1 MSEIRDA
8 RLQKANALVSKGFA
22 PYAESFKISH
32 STKYLIEKFNYLEN
46 GQEETFNVSIAGR
59 VMTKRVMGKIAFFT
73 ISDQQGQIQLY
84 LDKKIIDCN
93 IETQKLLSFEDIKEL
108 VDIGDWIGVYGNI
121 KKTNKG
127 ELSIKVEKWEM
138 LSKSLQPLPD
148 KWHGL
153 TDIEKRYRQRYLDL
167 IVNPQSKN
175 VFKTRAKCISYI
187 RKWLDNRN
195 FLEIETPILQSE
207 AGGAEARPFI
217 THHNTLDIPLY
228 LRIATEL
235 HLKRMVVGGF
245 ERVYELGRIFR
256 NEGISTRHNPE
267 FTSVEIYQAFSNYV
281 DMMDLTEEMI
291 KGVLNDACGSL
302 TINYQNKEID
312 FSKPWLRIS
321 MKDIVKKYTGI
332 DFDSFRGDF
341 LEAKKAVQS
350 INIEFSSKVNTIGR
364 LLNEV
369 FEQRVESKLI
379 EPTFVIDYP
388 VEISPLA
395 RPHLDNKEMVQRFEL
410 FIVGRELANAF
421 SELIDPVDQRERMQ
435 LQQSLR
441 DDGDLE
447 AHCIDEDF
455 LNALEIGMPPTGGL
469 GIGIDRLIM
478 LITNSPSIRDV
489 IPFPLLKPEI
499 TSNKSEK
506 LPLNEVK

>member
-1 MSEIRDA
+1 MSEIKEV
-8 RLQKANALVSKGFA
+8 RLQKANSLVSKGFA
-22 PYAESFKISH
+22 SYAESFRVSH
-32 STKYLIEKFNYLEN
+32 TTKFLIQKFDYLEN
-46 GQEETFNVSIAGR
+46 GQEEDFSISMAGR
-59 VMTKRVMGKIAFFT
+59 VMAKRVMGKIAFFT
-73 ISDQQGQIQLY
+73 ISDQEGQIQLY
-84 LDKKIIDCN
+84 LDKRIIN
-93 IETQKLLSFEDIKEL
+93 LNLENQKLLSFEDIKEI
-108 VDIGDWIGVYGNI
+108 VDIGDWIGVYGTI

-153 TDIEKRYRQRYLDL
+153 TDVEKRYRQRYLDL

-175 VFKTRAKCISYI
+175 VFKTRAKCISFI
-187 RKWLDNRN
+187 RKWLDNRE

-245 ERVYELGRIFR
+245 EKVYELGRIFR
-256 NEGISTRHNPE
+256 NEGISTKHNPE

-281 DMMDLTEEMI
+281 DMMDLTEELI
-291 KGVLNDACGSL
+291 KDIIFDACGSL
-302 TINYQNKEID
+302 VINYQNNEID
-312 FSKPWLRIS
+312 FSKPWSRIS
-321 MKDIVKKYTGI
+321 MKHIVKKYTGI
-332 DFDSFRGDF
+332 DFDSFNGDF
-341 LEAKKAVQS
+341 QAAKEAVKG
-350 INIEFSSKVNTIGR
+350 INVEYSNKVNTMGR

-369 FEQRVESKLI
+369 FEQKVESELI

-395 RPHLDNKEMVQRFEL
+395 RPHFDNKEMVQRFEL

-441 DDGDLE
+441 DEGDHE

-478 LITNSPSIRDV
+478 LVTNSPSIRDV

-499 TSNKSEK
+499 TSNKNEK
-506 LPLNEVK
+506 SPLNEVK

>member
-1 MSEIRDA
+1 LSEIKEA
-8 RLQKANALVSKGFA
+8 RLQKASSLVNKGFA
-22 PYAESFKISH
+22 SYAQSFKVSH
-32 STKYLIEKFNYLEN
+32 TTSFLIQKFDYLEN
-46 GQEETFNVSIAGR
+46 GQEEDFSVSIAGR
-59 VMTKRVMGKIAFFT
+59 VLAKRVMGKIAFFT
-73 ISDQQGQIQLY
+73 ICDQEGQIQLY
-84 LDKKIIDCN
+84 LDKRIIN
-93 IETQKLLSFEDIKEL
+93 LNLEKQKLLSFEDLKEI
-108 VDIGDWIGVYGNI
+108 VDIGDWIGVYGTI

-167 IVNPQSKN
+167 IVNPNSKN
-175 VFKTRAKCISYI
+175 VFKIRAKCISFI

-245 ERVYELGRIFR
+245 EKVYELGRIFR

-267 FTSVEIYQAFSNYV
+267 FTSVEIYQAFSDYV
-281 DMMDLTEEMI
+281 DMMNLTEELI
-291 KGVLNDACGSL
+291 KDIVVNTCGSL
-302 TINYQNKEID
+302 TISYQNREID
-312 FSKPWLRIS
+312 FSKPWSRIS

-332 DFDSFRGDF
+332 DFDSFSGDF
-341 LEAKKAVQS
+341 QAAKLAVKS
-350 INIEFSSKVNTIGR
+350 INVEFSNKINTMGR

-369 FEQRVESKLI
+369 FEQKVESELI
-379 EPTFVIDYP
+379 QPTFVIDYP

-441 DDGDLE
+441 DEGDLE

-478 LITNSPSIRDV
+478 LITNSASIRDV

-499 TSNKSEK
+499 TSKKSEK

>member
-1 MSEIRDA
+1 LSEIREA
-8 RLQKANALVSKGFA
+8 RLLKANSLVKRGFE
-22 PYAESFKISH
+22 PYAENFKISH
-32 STKYLIEKFNYLEN
+32 SSQFLIQHFSYLDN
-46 GQEETFNVSIAGR
+46 GQEEDFSVSIAGR
-59 VMTKRVMGKIAFFT
+59 VLSKRVMGKIAFFT
-73 ISDQQGQIQLY
+73 INDQEGHIQLY
-84 LDKKIIDCN
+84 LDQKIIN
-93 IETQKLLSFEDIKEL
+93 YNKESQKFLTFEDLKET
-108 VDIGDWIGVYGNI
+108 VDIGDWIGVVGTI

-127 ELSIKVEKWEM
+127 ELSIKVEQWEM

-175 VFKTRAKCISYI
+175 VFKRRAKCISFI
-187 RKWLDNRN
+187 RRWLDERS

-207 AGGAEARPFI
+207 AGGAEARPFV
-217 THHNTLDIPLY
+217 TYHNTLDIPLY

-245 ERVYELGRIFR
+245 EKVYELGRIFR
-256 NEGISTRHNPE
+256 NEGISTKHNPE
-267 FTSVEIYQAFSNYV
+267 FTSVEIYQAFSNYI
-281 DMMDLTEEMI
+281 DMMDLTEELI
-291 KGVLNDACGSL
+291 KDIVNDACGSL
-302 TINYQNKEID
+302 VINYQNQEID
-312 FSKPWLRIS
+312 FSKPWRRIS
-321 MKDIVKKYTGI
+321 MKNIVKEYTGI
-332 DFDSFRGDF
+332 DFDLFNGD
-341 LEAKKAVQS
+341 LKGATEAVKS
-350 INIEFSSKVNTIGR
+350 INVQVSSKINSVGR

-369 FEQRVESKLI
+369 FEQKVESLLI
-379 EPTFVIDYP
+379 EPTFIVDYP
-388 VEISPLA
+388 IEISPLA
-395 RPHLDNKEMVQRFEL
+395 RPHSDSKDMVQRFEL

-421 SELIDPVDQRERMQ
+421 SELIDPVDQRERME

-441 DDGDLE
+441 DEGDLE

-489 IPFPLLKPEI
+489 IPFPLLKPDT
-499 TSNKSEK
+499 TSNKS
-506 LPLNEVK
+506 

>member
-1 MSEIRDA
+1 MSEIREA
-8 RLQKANALVSKGFA
+8 RLSKAKSLVNKGFE
-22 PYAESFKISH
+22 PYAEKFIISH
-32 STKYLIEKFNYLEN
+32 STKFLNDKFSYLEN
-46 GQEETFNVSIAGR
+46 GNEYDLNVSIAGR
-59 VMTKRVMGKIAFFT
+59 VIAKRVMGKIAFFT
-73 ISDQQGQIQLY
+73 INDQEGQIQLY
-84 LDKKIIDCN
+84 LDKKIIN
-93 IETQKLLSFEDIKEL
+93 NNNANQKILSFEDLKEII
-108 VDIGDWIGVYGNI
+108 DIGDWIGVYGTI
-121 KKTNKG
+121 KKTNRG

-167 IVNPQSKN
+167 IVNPHSKN
-175 VFKTRAKCISYI
+175 VFKTRAKCISFI
-187 RKWLDNRN
+187 RKWLDERN

-217 THHNTLDIPLY
+217 THHNTLDISLY
-228 LRIATEL
+228 LRIASEL

-245 ERVYELGRIFR
+245 EKVYELGRIFR
-256 NEGISTRHNPE
+256 NEGISTKHNPE
-267 FTSVEIYQAFSNYV
+267 FTSVEIYQAFSNYIN
-281 DMMDLTEEMI
+281 MMDLTEELI
-291 KGVLNDACGSL
+291 KDIVSDTCGSL
-302 TINYQNKEID
+302 VINYQTNKID
-312 FSKPWLRIS
+312 FAKPWRRIS
-321 MKDIVKKYTGI
+321 MKNIVKEYTGI
-332 DFDSFRGDF
+332 DFDSFNGDF
-341 LEAKKAVQS
+341 QIAKQAVKKINLEISTK
-350 INIEFSSKVNTIGR
+350 INTLGR

-369 FEQRVESKLI
+369 FEQKVESKLI
-379 EPTFVIDYP
+379 EPTFIIDYP

-395 RPHLDNKEMVQRFEL
+395 RPHDENKEMVQRFEL

-421 SELIDPVDQRERMQ
+421 SELIDPVDQRQRME
-435 LQQSLR
+435 LQQFLR
-441 DDGDLE
+441 DEGDLE

-499 TSNKSEK
+499 TSNKS
-506 LPLNEVK
+506 